1 MITKKESHQKRV
13 QDCSERAWRESMIQ
27 SRSSVVAAGRL
38 GLVLLRGSLLGLGL
52 AGRVTLGTLVLHIL
66 IIDAQGLVNL
76 GAESLIIVEPVM
88 GRKVLANSFSKVDKS
103 A

>member
-1 MITKKESHQKRV
+1 
-13 QDCSERAWRESMIQ
+13 MIQ

-38 GLVLLRGSLLGLGL
+38 GLVLLRGSLLGGLLGLGL